1 MPKLPNSLSEPI
13 KVFLLLIGG
22 IIYWAIKT
30 KCTCQRTRFKKSF
43 KESGI
48 KPGVKPAGYS
58 TATDNRSPPEIS
70 EFSTGPDVPEVPTVS
85 EVYSI
90 EGHLR
95 SSKTNYAKT
104 MEGPLNVQP
113 PDYDDILRMYYLK

>member
-1 MPKLPNSLSEPI
+1 MEPI

-30 KCTCQRTRFKKSF
+30 KCTCQRTQFKSF

-48 KPGVKPAGYS
+48 KPGVKPARYS

-104 MEGPLNVQP
+104 MKGPLNVQP

>member
-1 MPKLPNSLSEPI
+1 M
-13 KVFLLLIGG
+13 VGG

-30 KCTCQRTRFKKSF
+30 RCTCQRTRFKKSF

-48 KPGVKPAGYS
+48 KPGVKPVGYS
-58 TATDNRSPPEIS
+58 TAKDNRLPPEIS
-70 EFSTGPDVPEVPTVS
+70 EVSTGADVPEVPTAS

-95 SSKTNYAKT
+95 SSKINFARTIK
-104 MEGPLNVQP
+104 GPSEIQP
-113 PDYDDILRMYYLK
+113 PDYHDILRMYYLK

>member
-1 MPKLPNSLSEPI
+1 M
-13 KVFLLLIGG
+13 FGG

-30 KCTCQRTRFKKSF
+30 RCTCYRTRYQRSF

-48 KPGVKPAGYS
+48 KPGIKPTGDPWN
-58 TATDNRSPPEIS
+58 TARDNRLPPEVS
-70 EFSTGPDVPEVPTVS
+70 EVSTVAEVPEVPTVS

-95 SSKTNYAKT
+95 RSKTNYAKT
-104 MEGPLNVQP
+104 MKGPSKIQP
-113 PDYDDILRMYYLK
+113 PDYQDILRMYYLK

>member
-1 MPKLPNSLSEPI
+1 M
-13 KVFLLLIGG
+13 FGG

-30 KCTCQRTRFKKSF
+30 RCTCQQTRFKKSF
-43 KESGI
+43 KDSGI
-48 KPGVKPAGYS
+48 KPGIKPAGYP
-58 TATDNRSPPEIS
+58 TTRDNRLPPEIS
-70 EFSTGPDVPEVPTVS
+70 EISTGPEVPEVPTAS

-104 MEGPLNVQP
+104 MKGPLNIQP